1 MLSVYFSCP
10 LNKAP
15 KEVVDSYLEKKSVMK
30 EAWGSSGYIVGKS
43 S

>member
-15 KEVVDSYLEKKSVMK
+15 KEVVDSYLEKNPVMK
-30 EAWGSSGYIVGKS
+30 EAWESSGCVVGKS